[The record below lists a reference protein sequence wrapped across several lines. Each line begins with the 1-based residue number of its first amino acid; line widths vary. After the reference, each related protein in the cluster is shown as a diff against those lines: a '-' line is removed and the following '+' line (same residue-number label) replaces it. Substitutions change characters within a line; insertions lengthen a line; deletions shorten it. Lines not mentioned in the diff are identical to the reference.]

1 VGIYVYLLIVVIIT
15 LKEKGV
21 MQMTRLY
28 TFTKV
33 SQLDVRT
40 SLLHH
45 SVTNLLHTYRQA
57 QKQTSGDRSGLTW
70 YYRVIIL
77 SLVTRV

>member
-1 VGIYVYLLIVVIIT
+1 VGIYVYLLIVVVT

-33 SQLDVRT
+33 SQLDVHT
-40 SLLHH
+40 PLLHH

-57 QKQTSGDRSGLTW
+57 QSGTLNPTIPYPEADKWRS
-70 YYRVIIL
+70 
-77 SLVTRV
+77 